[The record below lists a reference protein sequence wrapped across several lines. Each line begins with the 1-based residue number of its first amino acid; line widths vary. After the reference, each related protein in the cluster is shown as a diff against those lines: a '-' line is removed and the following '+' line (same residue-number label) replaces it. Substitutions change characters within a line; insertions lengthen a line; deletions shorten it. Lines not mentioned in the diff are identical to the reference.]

1 MNPAQKDIIKYF
13 QNSSGSRKRRMAEK
27 LSSVG
32 ELGYMLQDKGDT
44 EIAVTVMY
52 AIMDNYR
59 FEEIESIDPVTG
71 EKTFKRDASGNIIMI
86 PSHQAYYKDANG
98 NLVIR
103 KDVNYTKEDEK
114 RIRNIVYSEMRRA
127 QGNYAGNDQTEFESR
142 ILGKMVFFFRKFL
155 VPQFLNRF
163 GYLRPNWEGSEMALG
178 YWRAF
183 ARSMKLFGVGNTMKE
198 FLVGSNTLSKMGMSG
213 GLKTYVIKDPK
224 TGKVVRTEDV
234 GDFYAKRVHHARRD
248 AIAMALLTVISMML
262 LSFVKRRDDD
272 DEELSML
279 EGNAIRVIW
288 GTKGE
293 TVSMFP
299 VGQGSQEYVKN
310 FTTAIPFVREFSAT
324 IRMLNHGIKY
334 GMAMTMNGGEEADP
348 DYDSELYQSIWKD
361 AFYSRKSGAY
371 EKGDAKIVKDIVDLT
386 GIKNFRDIL
395 DPNYRIDVLKR
406 NQ

>member
-1 MNPAQKDIIKYF
+1 
-13 QNSSGSRKRRMAEK
+13 
-27 LSSVG
+27 
-32 ELGYMLQDKGDT
+32 
-44 EIAVTVMY
+44 
-52 AIMDNYR
+52 
-59 FEEIESIDPVTG
+59 
-71 EKTFKRDASGNIIMI
+71 
-86 PSHQAYYKDANG
+86 
-98 NLVIR
+98 
-103 KDVNYTKEDEK
+103 
-114 RIRNIVYSEMRRA
+114 
-127 QGNYAGNDQTEFESR
+127 
-142 ILGKMVFFFRKFL
+142 
-155 VPQFLNRF
+155 
-163 GYLRPNWEGSEMALG
+163 
-178 YWRAF
+178 
-183 ARSMKLFGVGNTMKE
+183 
-198 FLVGSNTLSKMGMSG
+198 
-213 GLKTYVIKDPK
+213 
-224 TGKVVRTEDV
+224 
-234 GDFYAKRVHHARRD
+234 
-248 AIAMALLTVISMML
+248 ML